1 MTEYNFPF
9 ERVKR
14 IKEQIT
20 GVSEGEE
27 PKIEEVGP
35 DGNPIVVEEMK
46 SPEPK
51 SMMEQLS
58 KPGKT
63 IDLSTTVEGEEGI
76 SNQDC
81 GDRQWL

>member
-1 MTEYNFPF
+1 
-9 ERVKR
+9 
-14 IKEQIT
+14 
-20 GVSEGEE
+20 
-27 PKIEEVGP
+27 
-35 DGNPIVVEEMK
+35 MK